1 MNTDSSRQRRS
12 LRSQGRGGGATSRD
26 ARGLLTTPVLLGSG
40 TCPLRSRQ
48 AEGAWPAASATNVGT
63 DQLRRGT
70 GGCPG
75 LGSPWLDACRGQNGN
90 AGCGCEGTRA
100 CGGSALGRPRQPCR
114 GRRSAKTKAN
124 IWHRNEA
131 LAFGASK
138 RNGPPALSHTA
149 HTRVHTDNTRRDWVG
164 SSSAPPCL
172 FPCPSRQS
180 RESTKPISKPPS
192 PGRGGACRS
201 SGRALRVPSEVSLS
215 ARGGGGPG
223 VASTAQLHLSLFPS
237 LGPQREARKAR
248 HWVTRLGRK

>member
-90 AGCGCEGTRA
+90 VGRGCEGTRA

-138 RNGPPALSHTA
+138 RNGPPALSHTVH
-149 HTRVHTDNTRRDWVG
+149 HTHTDKPTVTGLDPVLLLPASSPAPHAKAGNPQSPFPNRPVLGAVG
-164 SSSAPPCL
+164 PA
-172 FPCPSRQS
+172 
-180 RESTKPISKPPS
+180 
-192 PGRGGACRS
+192 GA
-201 SGRALRVPSEVSLS
+201 L
-215 ARGGGGPG
+215 GGPC
-223 VASTAQLHLSLFPS
+223 VFP
-237 LGPQREARKAR
+237 A
-248 HWVTRLGRK
+248 W